1 MDLRTYALFSTIGG
15 VVWATGVTLLGYYLG
30 GIPFVKDHIELILI
44 GIVAL
49 SIIPIGFETFRHR
62 RESRAAQ
69 AGAAEPAS

>member
-1 MDLRTYALFSTIGG
+1 
-15 VVWATGVTLLGYYLG
+15 
-30 GIPFVKDHIELILI
+30 VKDHIELILI

-69 AGAAEPAS
+69 AAAVEPAS